1 MSGLHYLASPYS
13 HPNPIIRNQ
22 RFDAACKAAAKLMQ
36 AGYVVF
42 SPIAH
47 SHPIEQHFG
56 GQIESFDFW
65 MKQDL
70 AVLAASC
77 RLMVLTL
84 DGWEQS
90 RGVAAELEYARKNA
104 IPISFV
110 EP

>member
-1 MSGLHYLASPYS
+1 MSYVYLASPYS
-13 HPNPIIRNQ
+13 HKNPLIRAE

-36 AGYVVF
+36 SGMAVF

-56 GQIESFDFW
+56 GKIEGLEFW
-65 MKQDL
+65 MKQDIPLL
-70 AVLAASC
+70 ASAA

-84 DGWEQS
+84 DGWEAS
-90 RGVAAELEYARKNA
+90 RGVAAELEYARKNG